1 MTQPDPQDLARRAAQ
16 RDTDAFAQLYDEH
29 LNTVY
34 RYVFHQVGERT
45 LAEDLTS
52 EVFSKAWVSISRY
65 QWRNVPFQH
74 WLLRIAHHVVI
85 DHWRAHQRTTTPL
98 ESLREAASDGLAP
111 DDVVAQDQQAAI
123 LRACMLRLPPDQRN
137 VLVLRFVEGCSHADV
152 ARIVGK
158 SEVAVRQIQV
168 RGLRAL
174 QKLMRG
180 LEEIELVAG
189 SARGVRTAP
198 AGDPEP
204 SEEPAG

>member
-1 MTQPDPQDLARRAAQ
+1 MTQPDPQDIARRAAQ
-16 RDTDAFAQLYDEH
+16 RDTDAFAQLYDQH
-29 LNTVY
+29 LSTVY

-85 DHWRAHQRTTTPL
+85 DHWRAHQHTTTPL
-98 ESLREAASDGLAP
+98 ESLPEAASDGPAP
-111 DDVVAQDQQAAI
+111 EDTVAQDQQAAMI
-123 LRACMLRLPPDQRN
+123 RACLLQLPPDQRN
-137 VLVLRFVEGCSHADV
+137 VVVLRFVEGYSHADV

-180 LEEIELVAG
+180 LEEVELVAG
-189 SARGVRTAP
+189 SAGSLRTAL
-198 AGDPEP
+198 AGDSEP
-204 SEEPAG
+204 SEEPTG